1 MAGQRPCAARSHFSG
16 RRAEKAASPPPP
28 PGARGHTKRG
38 RFSIGVREE
47 NASIISSFFSARGAR
62 RADGSCSAGAS
73 DGRERRVVIKRA
85 EERDPVFFF
94 LSFFLSFPVLYWR
107 GFTWFAQVSRPFE
120 SLNGDVFSRESPLQ
134 CVWRP
139 GQYWS
144 LILAGVTVLDRSNP
158 PSLTVYCVCHC
169 SRKIFRGRR
178 SCSFLQQKLNEY

>member
-1 MAGQRPCAARSHFSG
+1 MRCAQSFLRSPRGEGRVAAAAAGRARPHKTGPLFHWRAGGERIDYLLLFLG
-16 RRAEKAASPPPP
+16 PGRAEGGWIVLCGRIGRPRAACRHKA
-28 PGARGHTKRG
+28 GG
-38 RFSIGVREE
+38 RTRSGV
-47 NASIISSFFSARGAR
+47 
-62 RADGSCSAGAS
+62 
-73 DGRERRVVIKRA
+73 
-85 EERDPVFFF
+85 F

-178 SCSFLQQKLNEY
+178 SCSFLQQKLNED